1 MRALFLKELKSFLL
15 TILAVLFFISG
26 CNTIDSCDPMTNL
39 GIGPIDNVVL
49 GDLNME
55 MAKEGKG
62 IYDQLCRICHDEIK
76 QMEGPAHRG
85 IMSRRTP
92 EWIMNMMMNPT
103 EMAQNDP
110 IAKILAE
117 RVNGVE
123 MADMNL
129 SKDEARKIL
138 EYFRTLK

>member
-1 MRALFLKELKSFLL
+1 MKA
-15 TILAVLFFISG
+15 ILESPIVKLAAIFTLIIFTQG
-26 CNTIDSCDPMTNL
+26 CTSNSSSLCDPMNNK
-39 GIGPIDNVVL
+39 GIGPITSIELAQLNSKMAEEGNVL
-49 GDLNME
+49 
-55 MAKEGKG
+55 
-62 IYDQLCRICHDEIK
+62 YDQLCSICHDEIK
-76 QMEGPAHRG
+76 QMEGPAHKG
-85 IMSRRTP
+85 IINRRTP

-129 SKDEARKIL
+129 SRDEARKIL
-138 EYFRTLK
+138 EYLRTL